1 MVLLKYFNAGTL
13 STLSNVLAC
22 SRRSDRGDGAA
33 YFPFVN
39 GHCHSLRSMPP
50 LVTPPGGGGYLRNF
64 WVGMCRWDAGTL
76 NLCQS

>member
-39 GHCHSLRSMPP
+39 GHCHFLRSMPP

-64 WVGMCRWDAGTL
+64 WVGMSPL
-76 NLCQS
+76 S

>member
-13 STLSNVLAC
+13 STVSNVLTC

-39 GHCHSLRSMPP
+39 GHCHFLRSMPP
-50 LVTPPGGGGYLRNF
+50 LVTPPPGGGGGIKEFLGGD
-64 WVGMCRWDAGTL
+64 VPLGRW
-76 NLCQS
+76 NP

>member
-22 SRRSDRGDGAA
+22 SRRSDRGDGL
-33 YFPFVN
+33 FPF
-39 GHCHSLRSMPP
+39 RERP
-50 LVTPPGGGGYLRNF
+50 LPFFKVDATIGNPPGGGGYLRNF